1 MMSANEEAQ
10 QMSKELDRRL
20 IKEMPEYGGVPVK
33 TYRDR

>member
-20 IKEMPEYGGVPVK
+20 IKEMPEYGWFQ
-33 TYRDR
+33 